1 MSLDWRDVAVF
12 FRYEMLAALRERSI
26 VINTILIPVFMYPLL
41 LWAMFTAIT
50 YVVGQTEG
58 LTSRIVFQDQTGQ
71 HQALRTLIAKQE
83 NAEIRDAR
91 ANVEEETPKIRAGD
105 VDIALR
111 LTPVPPGPKSPP
123 GNFAAELLFDNSK
136 DRSVQARDRV
146 EEAVNAYRLQWLERE
161 AARLQVSGPEWQKFM
176 VQRKNLATGRDMGR
190 FLLSTMLPLF
200 LVIMVAVGCFYPAVD
215 TTAGERERSTWET
228 SMSTAASRSS
238 ILTAKYLYVATM
250 GSIAGLINLAAMV
263 LSARPVLAPLARQMG
278 EELDFRFP
286 LAVLPVI
293 AAGTVLLALFVA
305 AVMMLLAS
313 FARTFREG
321 QSMITPFYMA
331 IIVPVVFV
339 RPEQAF
345 TPAIALIPIVNVTKL
360 FASSVVGQINWAT
373 ASITLA
379 SEVVCIVLALRLA
392 SFVVSF
398 EDVLIG
404 SYSGNLG
411 RFFKERLLKRKSKSA
426 PGVGERNE

>member
-12 FRYEMLAALRERSI
+12 YSYELRAALRERSI

-71 HQALRTLIAKQE
+71 HSSLRALMAKQKQ
-83 NAEIRDAR
+83 AEVRDAPID
-91 ANVEEETPKIRAGD
+91 VPEETRRIRAGEID
-105 VDIALR
+105 AALR
-111 LTPVPPGPKSPP
+111 LLPAAPGPKSPP
-123 GNFAAELLFDNSK
+123 GNFTAELLFDNSK
-136 DRSVQARDRV
+136 DRSVQARGRV

-161 AARLQVSGPEWQKFM
+161 AARLQVSGPEWQKFV

-250 GSIAGLINLAAMV
+250 GSVAGLINLAAMV

-278 EELDFRFP
+278 EELVFRFP

-331 IIVPVVFV
+331 IILPVVFV
-339 RPEQAF
+339 RPEQAL
-345 TPAIALIPIVNVTKL
+345 TPVVALIPIVNVTKL
-360 FASSVVGQINWAT
+360 FASSVVGRIDWVT
-373 ASITLA
+373 ASITLV
-379 SEVVCIVLALRLA
+379 SEVICIVLALRLA

-398 EDVLIG
+398 EDVVIG
-404 SYSGNLG
+404 SYSGKFG
-411 RFFKERLLKRKSKSA
+411 RFLRERLLKRKPISA
-426 PGVGERNE
+426 PTGEKNE

>member
-1 MSLDWRDVAVF
+1 MSLEWRDVSVF
-12 FRYEMLAALRERSI
+12 YRYELRAALRERSI

-58 LTSRIVFQDQTGQ
+58 LTSRIVFEDKTGK
-71 HQALRTLIAKQE
+71 HEALRILMAKE
-83 NAEIRDAR
+83 KNVEMREAR
-91 ANVEEETPKIRAGD
+91 IDTEEETRKIRAGNLD
-105 VDIALR
+105 LAVR
-111 LTPVPPGPKSPP
+111 LSPVLPGPKSPP

-136 DRSVQARDRV
+136 DRSMQARDRV
-146 EEAVNAYRLQWLERE
+146 QEVVDAYRLQWLERE
-161 AARLQVSGPEWQKFM
+161 AARLKIPGAEWQKF
-176 VQRKNLATGRDMGR
+176 VVERKNLATGRDMGR

-215 TTAGERERSTWET
+215 STAGERERSTWET
-228 SMSTAASRSS
+228 SMSTAASRTS

-250 GSIAGLINLAAMV
+250 GSVAGLINLTAMV
-263 LSARPVLAPLARQMG
+263 LSARPVLAPLARQVG
-278 EELDFRFP
+278 EQLDFKFP
-286 LAVLPVI
+286 LAVLPII
-293 AAGTVLLALFVA
+293 AAGTILLALFIA
-305 AVMMLLAS
+305 AVMMVLAS

-331 IIVPVVFV
+331 IIVPVVFI

-360 FASSVVGQINWAT
+360 FASSVVGQINWVT
-373 ASITLA
+373 ASITLV
-379 SEVVCIVLALRLA
+379 SEIVCIMLALRLA
-392 SFVVSF
+392 SFVISF

-404 SYSGNLG
+404 SYSGNFG
-411 RFFKERLLKRKSKSA
+411 RFFKERLLKRKPASA
-426 PGVGERNE
+426 PVSEKKDA

>member
-1 MSLDWRDVAVF
+1 MSRDWRDVAVF
-12 FRYEMLAALRERSI
+12 YRYELLAALRERSI

-41 LWAMFTAIT
+41 LWAMFTTIT

-91 ANVEEETPKIRAGD
+91 TAIEEETPRIRAGD

-111 LTPVPPGPKSPP
+111 LSPVPPGPQSPP
-123 GNFAAELLFDNSK
+123 GNFTAELLFDTSK
-136 DRSVQARDRV
+136 DRSVQARERV

-161 AARLQVSGPEWQKFM
+161 AARLRVSGPEWQTFM

-250 GSIAGLINLAAMV
+250 GSVAGLINLAAMV

-278 EELDFRFP
+278 EQLDFQFP
-286 LAVLPVI
+286 ITVLPVI
-293 AAGTVLLALFVA
+293 AVGTILLALFVA

-360 FASSVVGQINWAT
+360 FASSVVGQIDWVT

-379 SEVVCIVLALRLA
+379 SEMVCIFLALRLA
-392 SFVVSF
+392 TFVVSF

-411 RFFKERLLKRKSKSA
+411 RFFKERLLKRKSPSA
-426 PGVGERNE
+426 PAPEKKDE